1 MKRATSTTQRLAL
14 ELVCKTY
21 CYPSSA
27 TMTKKFSQTRAYS
40 DSAAALPR
48 RAWTRPTT
56 QTQSNIPDPAP
67 LNSNQRQGLQL
78 PWDTLPR
85 PEPGRRL
92 GRPGQV
98 ERARQGQ
105 GPGQG
110 RRDAQGQGQER
121 YQRDGQGRNQ
131 QNGQGRNKKRTRK
144 ISTKWSGGYQQNG
157 QGRYQREQQ
166 NTNQRAPQSQGQVW
180 PELPGLGSREQ
191 ARERGPP
198 RPSQGGRSQFQPP
211 SAIYPRTSSP
221 SHAPTHSSRTE
232 KDARIPA
239 RSWAVSVPTPGLE
252 EERMSGGR
260 RREKERRGWATKEDM
275 EMMEAEADAA
285 RRKKAQQKVK
295 LIEVEDRSRDV
306 YIPTAI
312 SVSNLARLLNLR
324 IGRLQDRMYAVG
336 MEDTAYDHILTS
348 DDASLLAME
357 FGFNPVID
365 EDAAFDVYPEHPH
378 PDPSSLPLR
387 PPVVTIMGHVD
398 HGKTTLLDT
407 LRSAS
412 VAAGEAGGITQHI
425 GAFSVPL
432 KNASQSSNAPK
443 TVTFLDTPG
452 HAAFSA
458 MRARGAGVT
467 DIVVLVVAADDGV
480 MPQTREVIELTKG
493 GGGVQLVV
501 AINKC
506 DKPGADTDK
515 VKRAL
520 LAEGVQLEE
529 FGGDIPSVEVSGLT
543 GQGLDTLVETLSTLA
558 EMAELRAEVDL
569 RAHGRVLESRIDK
582 GRGPVATVLIQRGT
596 LKSGSSIVAG
606 TAWARVRQMTDDK
619 NRPVKLAK
627 PGDAVTIAGWKEVP
641 AAGDEVLQAEREDD
655 AKKAVANRKRVMETR
670 ALAEDVEK
678 INEKRRLDKV
688 LEEQE
693 RGAEAAANG
702 DLVSDTVPEAAQP
715 SEPDVKEL
723 KLIIKGDVSGSIE
736 AVAGALCGIGNK
748 IARVKIVS
756 QTVGDVS
763 ESDIARAKAV
773 DGTVVG
779 FNVSTSPKIQQLA
792 SQQGVPLL
800 NENIIYKLMDEIK
813 KRVIALLPV
822 TYEHRVLGEATVQE
836 IFTIALKGKT
846 TMNIAGCRVTNGII
860 GKHAK
865 VRVMRDGVEV
875 YDGTIETLKQ
885 QKKDMTEMRKG
896 NECGIS
902 FANFE
907 ELKPGDHIQ
916 TYEVFDKPGVL

>member
-1 MKRATSTTQRLAL
+1 MKRATATTQRLAL
-14 ELVCKTY
+14 EL
-21 CYPSSA
+21 
-27 TMTKKFSQTRAYS
+27 TRAYS

-56 QTQSNIPDPAP
+56 QTQSNVPDPAP
-67 LNSNQRQGLQL
+67 PNPNQRQGLKL

-98 ERARQGQ
+98 ERVRQGQ
-105 GPGQG
+105 GQGQG
-110 RRDAQGQGQER
+110 RRDAQGQGR
-121 YQRDGQGRNQ
+121 
-131 QNGQGRNKKRTRK
+131 
-144 ISTKWSGGYQQNG
+144 GGYQQNG
-157 QGRYQREQQ
+157 QGR
-166 NTNQRAPQSQGQVW
+166 NQRDQQGRNQQVQQSQAQAW

-191 ARERGPP
+191 VRERGPP

-211 SAIYPRTSSP
+211 STIYPRTSP
-221 SHAPTHSSRTE
+221 SRAPASSRTE
-232 KDARIPA
+232 SDIRPPA

-252 EERMSGGR
+252 EERGHGAR
-260 RREKERRGWATKEDM
+260 RRDKEKREWATKEEM
-275 EMMEAEADAA
+275 EMMEAEAEAA

-306 YIPTAI
+306 YVPTAI

-324 IGRLQDRMYAVG
+324 IGRLQNKMYAVG
-336 MEDTAYDHILTS
+336 MQDTTYDHILNS
-348 DDASLLAME
+348 DDASLLALE
-357 FGFNPVID
+357 FGFNPVVD

-387 PPVVTIMGHVD
+387 PPIVTIMGHVD

-432 KNASQSSNAPK
+432 KNSSQSSNAPK

-493 GGGVQLVV
+493 GEGGVQLVV

-506 DKPGADTDK
+506 DKPGVDTDK

-520 LAEGVQLEE
+520 LSEGVQLEE

-543 GQGLDTLVETLSTLA
+543 GQGLDTLIETLSTLA

-569 RAHGRVLESRIDK
+569 RAHGRVLESRVDK
-582 GRGPVATVLIQRGT
+582 GRGPVATVLIQRGS
-596 LKSGSSIVAG
+596 LKPGSSLVAG

-619 NRPVKLAK
+619 NRPVKIAK
-627 PGDAVTIAGWKEVP
+627 PGDAVTVAGWKDVP

-655 AKKAVANRKRVMETR
+655 AKKAVANRKRVLETR

-678 INEKRRLDKV
+678 INEKRRMDKV

-693 RGAEAAANG
+693 REAQAAAKG
-702 DLVSDTVPEAAQP
+702 DQVSDAVPEVAQS

-723 KLIIKGDVSGSIE
+723 KLVIKGDVSGSIE

-763 ESDIARAKAV
+763 ESDIARAKAI

-779 FNVSTSPKIQQLA
+779 FNVSIPSKIQQLA

-800 NENIIYKLMDEIK
+800 SENIIYKLMDEIK

-822 TYEHRVLGEATVQE
+822 TYEQRVLGEATVQE
-836 IFTIALKGKT
+836 IFAIALKGKA
-846 TMNIAGCRVTNGII
+846 TMNIAGCRVTNGVI
-860 GKHAK
+860 GKNAK
-865 VRVMRDGVEV
+865 VRVVRDGAEV
-875 YDGTIETLKQ
+875 YDGTIDTLKQ

-896 NECGIS
+896 NECGMS
-902 FANFE
+902 FAKFE
-907 ELKPGDHIQ
+907 DLKPGDHIQ
-916 TYEVFDKPGVL
+916 TYETIEKPGVL

>member
-1 MKRATSTTQRLAL
+1 MKRASATTQRLAL
-14 ELVCKTY
+14 EL
-21 CYPSSA
+21 
-27 TMTKKFSQTRAYS
+27 TRAYS

-48 RAWTRPTT
+48 RTWARPTT
-56 QTQSNIPDPAP
+56 QTQTTA
-67 LNSNQRQGLQL
+67 
-78 PWDTLPR
+78 
-85 PEPGRRL
+85 
-92 GRPGQV
+92 
-98 ERARQGQ
+98 
-105 GPGQG
+105 
-110 RRDAQGQGQER
+110 
-121 YQRDGQGRNQ
+121 
-131 QNGQGRNKKRTRK
+131 
-144 ISTKWSGGYQQNG
+144 
-157 QGRYQREQQ
+157 
-166 NTNQRAPQSQGQVW
+166 W

-191 ARERGPP
+191 VRERGPP
-198 RPSQGGRSQFQPP
+198 RSNQGGRSQFQPP
-211 SAIYPRTSSP
+211 STIYPRTPSP
-221 SHAPTHSSRTE
+221 SRTQPPSSRAE
-232 KDARIPA
+232 RDIRPPA
-239 RSWAVSVPTPGLE
+239 RSWVVSIPTPGLE
-252 EERMSGGR
+252 EEGDSAGGR
-260 RREKERRGWATKEDM
+260 KREREREKREWVTKE
-275 EMMEAEADAA
+275 ELQMMEAEAEAA

-295 LIEVEDRSRDV
+295 LIKVEDKSRDV

-324 IGRLQDRMYAVG
+324 IGRLQDKMYAVG

-348 DDASLLAME
+348 DDASLLALE
-357 FGFNPVID
+357 FGFNPVVD
-365 EDAAFDVYPEHPH
+365 EDAAFDIYPEHPH

-432 KNASQSSNAPK
+432 KNASHSSNAPK

-493 GGGVQLVV
+493 GEGGVQLVV

-506 DKPGADTDK
+506 DKPGVDTDK

-520 LAEGVQLEE
+520 LTEGVQLEE
-529 FGGDIPSVEVSGLT
+529 FGGDVPSVEVSGLT
-543 GQGLDTLVETLSTLA
+543 GQGLDTLIETLSTLA

-582 GRGPVATVLIQRGT
+582 GRGPVATVLIQRGS
-596 LKSGSSIVAG
+596 LKAGASLVAG

-619 NRPVKLAK
+619 NRPVKVAK
-627 PGDAVTIAGWKEVP
+627 PGDAVTVAGWKEVP

-678 INEKRRLDKV
+678 INEKRRMDKV

-693 RGAEAAANG
+693 REAQAASK
-702 DLVSDTVPEAAQP
+702 DDQVSDTVPEVART
-715 SEPDVKEL
+715 SEPDAKEL
-723 KLIIKGDVSGSIE
+723 KLVIKGDVSGSVE

-748 IARVKIVS
+748 IARVRIVS

-763 ESDIARAKAV
+763 ESDIARARAI
-773 DGTVVG
+773 DGTVVA
-779 FNVSTSPKIQQLA
+779 FNVAAPSKIQQLA

-800 NENIIYKLMDEIK
+800 SENIIYKLMDEVK

-822 TYEHRVLGEATVQE
+822 TYEQRVLGEATVQE
-836 IFTIALKGKT
+836 IFTIALKGKA
-846 TMNIAGCRVTNGII
+846 TMNIAGCRVTNGVI

-865 VRVMRDGVEV
+865 VRVVRDGIEV
-875 YDGTIETLKQ
+875 YDGTIDTLKQ

-896 NECGIS
+896 NECGMS
-902 FANFE
+902 FTQFE
-907 ELKPGDHIQ
+907 DLKPGDHIQ
-916 TYEVFDKPGVL
+916 TYEVIEKPGVL

>member
-1 MKRATSTTQRLAL
+1 MKRATTKAQRLAL
-14 ELVCKTY
+14 EL
-21 CYPSSA
+21 
-27 TMTKKFSQTRAYS
+27 TRAYS

-48 RAWTRPTT
+48 RTWTRPTT
-56 QTQSNIPDPAP
+56 QTQSNAPDPAP
-67 LNSNQRQGLQL
+67 LNPNQRQGLQL
-78 PWDTLPR
+78 PWDTSPR
-85 PEPGRRL
+85 PEPERRF

-110 RRDAQGQGQER
+110 RRDAQGQGQGRER
-121 YQRDGQGRNQ
+121 
-131 QNGQGRNKKRTRK
+131 
-144 ISTKWSGGYQQNG
+144 YQQNG
-157 QGRYQREQQ
+157 PGRNQWEQRGRD
-166 NTNQRAPQSQGQVW
+166 QRAQQPQVQAW

-191 ARERGPP
+191 VRERGPP
-198 RPSQGGRSQFQPP
+198 RPDQGGRSHFQPP
-211 SAIYPRTSSP
+211 STIYPRTSAP
-221 SHAPTHSSRTE
+221 SRTSAPTSRPE
-232 KDARIPA
+232 REGRPPA

-252 EERMSGGR
+252 EETEIGGR
-260 RREKERRGWATKEDM
+260 KREKERREWATKEDLQI
-275 EMMEAEADAA
+275 MEAEAEAI

-295 LIEVEDRSRDV
+295 LIEVEDRSRDIYV
-306 YIPTAI
+306 PTVI
-312 SVSNLARLLNLR
+312 SVSNLARLLNVR
-324 IGRLQDRMYAVG
+324 IGRLQDKMYAVG
-336 MEDTAYDHILTS
+336 MEETAYDHILTS
-348 DDASLLAME
+348 DDASLLALE
-357 FGFNPVID
+357 FGFNPVVD

-493 GGGVQLVV
+493 GEGGVQLVV

-506 DKPGADTDK
+506 DKPGVNTDK

-520 LAEGVQLEE
+520 LSEGVQLEE

-582 GRGPVATVLIQRGT
+582 GRGPVATVLIQRGS
-596 LKSGSSIVAG
+596 LKPGSSIVAG

-627 PGDAVTIAGWKEVP
+627 PGDAVTVAGWKEVP
-641 AAGDEVLQAEREDD
+641 AAGDEVLQAEKEDD

-678 INEKRRLDKV
+678 INEKRRMDKV

-693 RGAEAAANG
+693 REAEAAASD
-702 DLVSDTVPEAAQP
+702 DLALDKPLEVVQSNEPE
-715 SEPDVKEL
+715 VKEL
-723 KLIIKGDVSGSIE
+723 KLVIKGDVSGSVE

-773 DGTVVG
+773 DGMVVG
-779 FNVSTSPKIQQLA
+779 FNVSAPAKIQQIA

-800 NENIIYKLMDEIK
+800 SENIIYKLMDEIK
-813 KRVIALLPV
+813 KRVVALLPV
-822 TYEHRVLGEATVQE
+822 TYEQRVLGEATVQE
-836 IFTIALKGKT
+836 IFTIALKGKA
-846 TMNIAGCRVTNGII
+846 TMNIAGCRVTNGVI

-865 VRVMRDGVEV
+865 VRVVRDGTDV
-875 YDGTIETLKQ
+875 YDGTIDTLKQ

-896 NECGIS
+896 NECGMS
-902 FANFE
+902 FAGFE
-907 ELKPGDHIQ
+907 DLKPGDHIQ
-916 TYEVFDKPGVL
+916 TYETIEKPGVL

>member
-1 MKRATSTTQRLAL
+1 MKRATTTTQRLAL
-14 ELVCKTY
+14 EL
-21 CYPSSA
+21 SRS
-27 TMTKKFSQTRAYS
+27 YS
-40 DSAAALPR
+40 DAAVALPR
-48 RAWTRPTT
+48 RAWTRPVT
-56 QTQSNIPDPAP
+56 QTQSNVPDLAP
-67 LNSNQRQGLQL
+67 LNPNPRQGLQL
-78 PWDTLPR
+78 PWDALPR

-98 ERARQGQ
+98 ERMRQGQ
-105 GPGQG
+105 GQGQG
-110 RRDAQGQGQER
+110 RGQSRSDAQGQGQGR
-121 YQRDGQGRNQ
+121 HQQNRQGRNQ
-131 QNGQGRNKKRTRK
+131 WEQQGRN
-144 ISTKWSGGYQQNG
+144 QP
-157 QGRYQREQQ
+157 EQK
-166 NTNQRAPQSQGQVW
+166 SQTQAW
-180 PELPGLGSREQ
+180 PELPDLSSREQ

-198 RPSQGGRSQFQPP
+198 RSNQGGRSQFQPP
-211 SAIYPRTSSP
+211 STIYPRTSSP
-221 SHAPTHSSRTE
+221 SRTSAHRTE
-232 KDARIPA
+232 RDSKPPT

-252 EERMSGGR
+252 EEIVTVGR
-260 RREKERRGWATKEDM
+260 RRDKERREWVTKE
-275 EMMEAEADAA
+275 EMEAMELEAEAA
-285 RRKKAQQKVK
+285 RRKRAQQKVK
-295 LIEVEDRSRDV
+295 LIEVEDRSKDV
-306 YIPTAI
+306 YVPTAI
-312 SVSNLARLLNLR
+312 SVSNLARLLNVR
-324 IGRLQDRMYAVG
+324 ISRLQDKMYAVG
-336 MEDTAYDHILTS
+336 MEDTTYDHILTS
-348 DDASLLAME
+348 DDASLLALE
-357 FGFNPVID
+357 FGYNPVVD

-378 PDPSSLPLR
+378 PDASSLPLR

-432 KNASQSSNAPK
+432 KNTSQSSNLPK

-480 MPQTREVIELTKG
+480 MPQTREVIQLTKG
-493 GGGVQLVV
+493 GEGEVQLVV

-506 DKPGADTDK
+506 DKPGVDTDK

-596 LKSGSSIVAG
+596 LKPGSSLVAG

-627 PGDAVTIAGWKEVP
+627 PGDAVTVAGWKDVP

-678 INEKRRLDKV
+678 INEKRRIDKA

-693 RGAEAAANG
+693 REAEAAANG
-702 DLVSDTVPEAAQP
+702 DSVPDAVSEVAQSNEPE
-715 SEPDVKEL
+715 VKEL
-723 KLIIKGDVSGSIE
+723 KLVIKGDVSGSVE

-763 ESDIARAKAV
+763 ESDIARAKAIE
-773 DGTVVG
+773 GTVVA
-779 FNVSTSPKIQQLA
+779 FNVSAPSKIQQLA

-822 TYEHRVLGEATVQE
+822 TYEQRVLGEATVQE
-836 IFTIALKGKT
+836 IFTIALKGKA
-846 TMNIAGCRVTNGII
+846 TMNIAGCRITNGVIA
-860 GKHAK
+860 KHAK
-865 VRVMRDGVEV
+865 VRVVRDGAEV
-875 YDGTIETLKQ
+875 YDGAIDTLKQ
-885 QKKDMTEMRKG
+885 QKKEMTEMRKG
-896 NECGIS
+896 NECGMS

-907 ELKPGDHIQ
+907 DLKAGDHIQ
-916 TYEVFDKPGVL
+916 AYETIEKPGVL

>member
-1 MKRATSTTQRLAL
+1 
-14 ELVCKTY
+14 
-21 CYPSSA
+21 
-27 TMTKKFSQTRAYS
+27 MTKEFSQTRAYS

-56 QTQSNIPDPAP
+56 QTQSNIPDPEP
-67 LNSNQRQGLQL
+67 LNPNQRQGLKL

-98 ERARQGQ
+98 DRARQGQ
-105 GPGQG
+105 GPGPGQG
-110 RRDAQGQGQER
+110 RRDAQGQGQGR
-121 YQRDGQGRNQ
+121 YQQNGPGRNQ
-131 QNGQGRNKKRTRK
+131 QNGQGRFPQNGQ
-144 ISTKWSGGYQQNG
+144 GGYQQNG

-166 NTNQRAPQSQGQVW
+166 GTNQRTQQSQAQPW

-191 ARERGPP
+191 VRERGPP

-211 SAIYPRTSSP
+211 STIYPRTASP
-221 SHAPTHSSRTE
+221 SRAPAHSPRTE
-232 KDARIPA
+232 QDVRPPA
-239 RSWAVSVPTPGLE
+239 RSWVVSIPTPGLE
-252 EERMSGGR
+252 EERKSEGR
-260 RREKERRGWATKEDM
+260 RREKERRGWATKEDL
-275 EMMEAEADAA
+275 EIMEAEADAA

-295 LIEVEDRSRDV
+295 LIEMEDRSRDV

-365 EDAAFDVYPEHPH
+365 EDAAFDIYPEHPH

-493 GGGVQLVV
+493 GEGGVQLVV

-506 DKPGADTDK
+506 DKPGVDTDK

-641 AAGDEVLQAEREDD
+641 AAGDEVLQADREDD
-655 AKKAVANRKRVMETR
+655 AKKAIANRKRVMETR

-702 DLVSDTVPEAAQP
+702 NLVSDAVPEAVQP

-773 DGTVVG
+773 DGMVVG

-800 NENIIYKLMDEIK
+800 SENIIYKLMDEIK

-822 TYEHRVLGEATVQE
+822 TYEQRVLGEATVQE
-836 IFTIALKGKT
+836 IFTIALKGKA

-865 VRVMRDGVEV
+865 VRVMRDGTEV
-875 YDGTIETLKQ
+875 YNGTIETLKQ

-896 NECGIS
+896 NECGMS
-902 FANFE
+902 FSNFE
-907 ELKPGDHIQ
+907 ELKAGDHIQ
-916 TYEVFDKPGVL
+916 TYEVFEKPGVL

>member
-1 MKRATSTTQRLAL
+1 MKRATTTTQRLAL
-14 ELVCKTY
+14 EL
-21 CYPSSA
+21 
-27 TMTKKFSQTRAYS
+27 TRAYS

-48 RAWTRPTT
+48 RTWTRPVT
-56 QTQSNIPDPAP
+56 QTQSNVPDPAP
-67 LNSNQRQGLQL
+67 LNPSQRQGLQL

-98 ERARQGQ
+98 ERMRQGQ
-105 GPGQG
+105 G
-110 RRDAQGQGQER
+110 QGQGQGNR
-121 YQRDGQGRNQ
+121 DAQRQ
-131 QNGQGRNKKRTRK
+131 
-144 ISTKWSGGYQQNG
+144 G
-157 QGRYQREQQ
+157 QGRYQQNGLGNQREQQMGNRREQQ
-166 NTNQRAPQSQGQVW
+166 NRDQRAQQPQSQAQAW
-180 PELPGLGSREQ
+180 PELPGSREQ
-191 ARERGPP
+191 VRERGPP
-198 RPSQGGRSQFQPP
+198 RSSQGGRSQFQPP
-211 SAIYPRTSSP
+211 STLYPRTSSP
-221 SHAPTHSSRTE
+221 HRTPAPSRTE
-232 KDARIPA
+232 RDTAVRPPA
-239 RSWAVSVPTPGLE
+239 RSWAVSIPTPGLE
-252 EERMSGGR
+252 EERESGGR
-260 RREKERRGWATKEDM
+260 RKEKERREWATKADLEIL
-275 EMMEAEADAA
+275 EAEAEAMK
-285 RRKKAQQKVK
+285 RKKAQQKVK
-295 LIEVEDRSRDV
+295 LIEVEDRSKDV
-306 YIPTAI
+306 YVPTAI
-312 SVSNLARLLNLR
+312 SVSNLARLLGLR
-324 IGRLQDRMYAVG
+324 IGRLQNKMYAVG

-348 DDASLLAME
+348 DDASLLALE
-357 FGFNPVID
+357 FGFNPVVD
-365 EDAAFDVYPEHPH
+365 EDAAFDVYPEHLH
-378 PDPSSLPLR
+378 SDPSTLPLR

-398 HGKTTLLDT
+398 HGKTTILDT

-432 KNASQSSNAPK
+432 KNVSQSSNAPK

-493 GGGVQLVV
+493 GEGGVQLVV

-506 DKPGADTDK
+506 DKPGVDTDK

-520 LAEGVQLEE
+520 LVEGVQLEE
-529 FGGDIPSVEVSGLT
+529 FGGDVPSVEVSGLT

-558 EMAELRAEVDL
+558 EMAELRAEIDL

-582 GRGPVATVLIQRGT
+582 GRGPVATVLIQRGS
-596 LKSGSSIVAG
+596 LKPGSSIVAG

-627 PGDAVTIAGWKEVP
+627 PGDAVTVAGWKEVP
-641 AAGDEVLQAEREDD
+641 DAGDEVLQAEREDD
-655 AKKAVANRKRVMETR
+655 AKKAVANRKRVIETR

-678 INEKRRLDKV
+678 INEKRRMDKV

-693 RGAEAAANG
+693 REAEAVADG
-702 DLVSDTVPEAAQP
+702 EPVSDTAPAVTQS
-715 SEPDVKEL
+715 SEPEVKEL
-723 KLIIKGDVSGSIE
+723 KLVIKGDVSGSVE

-773 DGTVVG
+773 DGMVVG
-779 FNVSTSPKIQQLA
+779 FNVSAPAKIQQIA

-800 NENIIYKLMDEIK
+800 SENIIYKLMDEIK
-813 KRVIALLPV
+813 KRVITMLPV
-822 TYEHRVLGEATVQE
+822 TYEQRVLGEATVQE
-836 IFTIALKGKT
+836 IFTIALKGKA
-846 TMNIAGCRVTNGII
+846 TMNIAGCRITNGVI

-865 VRVMRDGVEV
+865 VRVVRDGAEV
-875 YDGTIETLKQ
+875 YNGTIDTLKQ

-896 NECGIS
+896 NECGMS
-902 FANFE
+902 FAGFE
-907 ELKPGDHIQ
+907 DLKPGDHIQ
-916 TYEVFDKPGVL
+916 TYETLEKQGVL

>member
-1 MKRATSTTQRLAL
+1 MKRATTTTQRLAL
-14 ELVCKTY
+14 EL
-21 CYPSSA
+21 
-27 TMTKKFSQTRAYS
+27 TRAYS

-48 RAWTRPTT
+48 RAWTRPAT
-56 QTQSNIPDPAP
+56 QTQSNVPDPAP
-67 LNSNQRQGLQL
+67 LNPNQRQGLQL
-78 PWDTLPR
+78 PWDALPR

-92 GRPGQV
+92 GRPEQV
-98 ERARQGQ
+98 ERMRQGQ
-105 GPGQG
+105 GQGQG
-110 RRDAQGQGQER
+110 RRDAQGQGQ
-121 YQRDGQGRNQ
+121 GR
-131 QNGQGRNKKRTRK
+131 
-144 ISTKWSGGYQQNG
+144 YQQNG
-157 QGRYQREQQ
+157 QGRYQQNGQGRNQQ
-166 NTNQRAPQSQGQVW
+166 DQQGRNQQAPQSQAQAW

-191 ARERGPP
+191 LRERGPP
-198 RPSQGGRSQFQPP
+198 RPGQVGRSQFQPP
-211 SAIYPRTSSP
+211 STLYPRTSP
-221 SHAPTHSSRTE
+221 SRAPTFRTE
-232 KDARIPA
+232 KDVRPPA
-239 RSWAVSVPTPGLE
+239 RSWAVSIPTPGLE
-252 EERMSGGR
+252 EEREHAARRRDKGR
-260 RREKERRGWATKEDM
+260 REWATKEEM
-275 EMMEAEADAA
+275 EMMEAEAEAT

-306 YIPTAI
+306 YVPTAI

-324 IGRLQDRMYAVG
+324 IGRLQNKMYAVG
-336 MEDTAYDHILTS
+336 MQDTAYDHILTS
-348 DDASLLAME
+348 DDASLLALE
-357 FGFNPVID
+357 FGYNPVVD

-493 GGGVQLVV
+493 GEGGVQLVV

-506 DKPGADTDK
+506 DKPGVDTDK

-520 LAEGVQLEE
+520 LSEGVQLEE

-543 GQGLDTLVETLSTLA
+543 GQGLDTLIETLSTLA

-582 GRGPVATVLIQRGT
+582 GRGPVATILIQRGS
-596 LKSGSSIVAG
+596 LKPGSSLVAG
-606 TAWARVRQMTDDK
+606 TAWARVRQMMDDK
-619 NRPVKLAK
+619 NRPLKIAK
-627 PGDAVTIAGWKEVP
+627 PGDAVTVAGWKDIP
-641 AAGDEVLQAEREDD
+641 SAGDEVLQAEREDD
-655 AKKAVANRKRVMETR
+655 AKKAVANRKRVLETR

-678 INEKRRLDKV
+678 INEKRRMDKV

-693 RGAEAAANG
+693 REAQTAAKG
-702 DLVSDTVPEAAQP
+702 DQVSEVVPEVAQS

-723 KLIIKGDVSGSIE
+723 KLVIKGDVSGSIE

-763 ESDIARAKAV
+763 ESDIARAKAI
-773 DGTVVG
+773 DGTVVA
-779 FNVSTSPKIQQLA
+779 FNVSAPSKIQQLA

-800 NENIIYKLMDEIK
+800 SENIIYKLMDEIK

-822 TYEHRVLGEATVQE
+822 TYEQRVLGEATVQE
-836 IFTIALKGKT
+836 IFAIALKGKA
-846 TMNIAGCRVTNGII
+846 TMNIAGCRITNGVI
-860 GKHAK
+860 GKNAK
-865 VRVMRDGVEV
+865 VRVVRDGAEV
-875 YDGTIETLKQ
+875 YDGTIDTLKQ

-896 NECGIS
+896 NECGMS
-902 FANFE
+902 FAKFE
-907 ELKPGDHIQ
+907 DLKPGDHIQ
-916 TYEVFDKPGVL
+916 TYETIEKPGVL

>member
-1 MKRATSTTQRLAL
+1 MDQEEINKMGKEDFRKMGKEDIS
-14 ELVCKTY
+14 KTD
-21 CYPSSA
+21 
-27 TMTKKFSQTRAYS
+27 KG
-40 DSAAALPR
+40 DING
-48 RAWTRPTT
+48 
-56 QTQSNIPDPAP
+56 SN
-67 LNSNQRQGLQL
+67 
-78 PWDTLPR
+78 
-85 PEPGRRL
+85 
-92 GRPGQV
+92 
-98 ERARQGQ
+98 RARTNELNNPKLSH
-105 GPGQG
+105 GPNSLASVLG
-110 RRDAQGQGQER
+110 
-121 YQRDGQGRNQ
+121 
-131 QNGQGRNKKRTRK
+131 NKFENEVLRVR
-144 ISTKWSGGYQQNG
+144 W
-157 QGRYQREQQ
+157 RYQREQQ
-166 NTNQRAPQSQGQVW
+166 GTNQRAQQSQSQAQPW

-191 ARERGPP
+191 VRERGPP

-211 SAIYPRTSSP
+211 STIYPRTASP
-221 SHAPTHSSRTE
+221 SRAPAHSPRTE
-232 KDARIPA
+232 QDVRPPA
-239 RSWAVSVPTPGLE
+239 RSWAVSIPTPGLE
-252 EERMSGGR
+252 EERKSEGR
-260 RREKERRGWATKEDM
+260 RREKERRGWATKEDL
-275 EMMEAEADAA
+275 EIMEAEADAA

-295 LIEVEDRSRDV
+295 LIEMEDRSRDVYIPTAISVSNLARLLNLRIGRLQDRMYAQQKVKLIEMEDRSRDV

-365 EDAAFDVYPEHPH
+365 EDAAFDIYPEHPH
-378 PDPSSLPLR
+378 PDPSTLPLR

-432 KNASQSSNAPK
+432 KNVSQSSNAPK

-493 GGGVQLVV
+493 GEGGVQLVV

-506 DKPGADTDK
+506 DKPGVDTDK

-520 LAEGVQLEE
+520 LAEGVQLEA

-641 AAGDEVLQAEREDD
+641 AAGDEVLQADREDD
-655 AKKAVANRKRVMETR
+655 AKKAIANRKRVMETR

-702 DLVSDTVPEAAQP
+702 DLVSDAVPEAVQP

-773 DGTVVG
+773 DGMVVG

-800 NENIIYKLMDEIK
+800 SENIIYKLMDEIK

-822 TYEHRVLGEATVQE
+822 TYEQRVLGEATVQE
-836 IFTIALKGKT
+836 IFTIALKGKA

-865 VRVMRDGVEV
+865 VRVMRDGTEV
-875 YDGTIETLKQ
+875 YNGTIETLKQ

-896 NECGIS
+896 NECGMS
-902 FANFE
+902 FSNFE
-907 ELKPGDHIQ
+907 ELKAGDHIQ
-916 TYEVFDKPGVL
+916 TYEVFEKPGVL

>member
-1 MKRATSTTQRLAL
+1 MKRATTASQRLAL
-14 ELVCKTY
+14 EL
-21 CYPSSA
+21 S
-27 TMTKKFSQTRAYS
+27 RAYS

-48 RAWTRPTT
+48 RTWARPVT
-56 QTQSNIPDPAP
+56 QTQSNAPDPAP
-67 LNSNQRQGLQL
+67 LNSNQRQGLKL

-85 PEPGRRL
+85 PEPERRP
-92 GRPGQV
+92 GRPGQF
-98 ERARQGQ
+98 ERVRQGQ
-105 GPGQG
+105 GQG
-110 RRDAQGQGQER
+110 RWRRDAQGQE
-121 YQRDGQGRNQ
+121 
-131 QNGQGRNKKRTRK
+131 
-144 ISTKWSGGYQQNG
+144 
-157 QGRYQREQQ
+157 QGRYQQNRQAGQLEQRERNQREQQ
-166 NTNQRAPQSQGQVW
+166 SQPPAW
-180 PELPGLGSREQ
+180 PGLPDLSSREQ

-198 RPSQGGRSQFQPP
+198 RPNQGGRSQFQPP
-211 SAIYPRTSSP
+211 STVYPRTSSP
-221 SHAPTHSSRTE
+221 SRTSTPRTE
-232 KDARIPA
+232 RDTKIPA
-239 RSWAVSVPTPGLE
+239 RSWAVSIPTPGLE
-252 EERMSGGR
+252 ETRESVGR
-260 RREKERRGWATKEDM
+260 RREKERRGWVTKEDM
-275 EMMEAEADAA
+275 EAMEVEAEAA

-295 LIEVEDRSRDV
+295 LIEVEDRSKDV
-306 YIPTAI
+306 YVPTAI
-312 SVSNLARLLNLR
+312 SVSNLARLLNVR
-324 IGRLQDRMYAVG
+324 IGRLQDKIYAVG
-336 MEDTAYDHILTS
+336 MGDTTYDHILTS
-348 DDASLLAME
+348 DDASLLALE
-357 FGFNPVID
+357 FGYNPVVD

-378 PDPSSLPLR
+378 PDPSTLPLR
-387 PPVVTIMGHVD
+387 PPIVTIMGHVD

-432 KNASQSSNAPK
+432 KNPSQSSNAPK

-493 GGGVQLVV
+493 GEGGVQLVM

-506 DKPGADTDK
+506 DKPGVDTDK

-558 EMAELRAEVDL
+558 EMADLRAEVDL

-596 LKSGSSIVAG
+596 LKPGASLVAG

-627 PGDAVTIAGWKEVP
+627 PGDAVTVAGWKDVP
-641 AAGDEVLQAEREDD
+641 AAGDEVLQAEKEDD
-655 AKKAVANRKRVMETR
+655 AKKAVVNRKRVMETR

-678 INEKRRLDKV
+678 INEKRRMDKV

-693 RGAEAAANG
+693 REAEAAANG
-702 DLVSDTVPEAAQP
+702 DSVPDATLEVVQ
-715 SEPDVKEL
+715 SNETEVKEL
-723 KLIIKGDVSGSIE
+723 KLVIKGDVSGSVE

-763 ESDIARAKAV
+763 ESDIARAKAIE
-773 DGTVVG
+773 GTVVA
-779 FNVSTSPKIQQLA
+779 FNVSAPSKIQQLA

-813 KRVIALLPV
+813 KRVVALLPV
-822 TYEHRVLGEATVQE
+822 TYEQRVLGEATVQE
-836 IFTIALKGKT
+836 IFTIALKGKA
-846 TMNIAGCRVTNGII
+846 TMNIAGCRITNGVIA
-860 GKHAK
+860 KHAK
-865 VRVMRDGVEV
+865 VRVVRDGAEV
-875 YDGTIETLKQ
+875 YDGAIDTLKQ

-896 NECGIS
+896 NECGMS

-907 ELKPGDHIQ
+907 DLKAGDHIQ
-916 TYEVFDKPGVL
+916 TYETIEKPGVL

>member
-1 MKRATSTTQRLAL
+1 MKRATTKTQRLAL
-14 ELVCKTY
+14 EL
-21 CYPSSA
+21 
-27 TMTKKFSQTRAYS
+27 TRVYS

-48 RAWTRPTT
+48 RTWARPAT
-56 QTQSNIPDPAP
+56 QTQSNVPDPAP
-67 LNSNQRQGLQL
+67 LNPNQRQGLQL
-78 PWDTLPR
+78 PWDKLSR

-92 GRPGQV
+92 GRPSQV
-98 ERARQGQ
+98 ERTRQGQ

-110 RRDAQGQGQER
+110 RRYPQEQGQGQ
-121 YQRDGQGRNQ
+121 DQGR
-131 QNGQGRNKKRTRK
+131 
-144 ISTKWSGGYQQNG
+144 YQQNG
-157 QGRYQREQQ
+157 PRRNPREQQ
-166 NTNQRAPQSQGQVW
+166 SRDQRPQQFQRPQQSQSQAQAW

-198 RPSQGGRSQFQPP
+198 RPGQGGRSHFQPP
-211 SAIYPRTSSP
+211 STIYPRTSLP
-221 SHAPTHSSRTE
+221 SRAPGPSSHTE
-232 KDARIPA
+232 RDTRPPA
-239 RSWAVSVPTPGLE
+239 RSWAVSIPTPGLE
-252 EERMSGGR
+252 EETAIGGR
-260 RREKERRGWATKEDM
+260 RREKEKREWATKEDLQI
-275 EMMEAEADAA
+275 MEAEAEAM

-295 LIEVEDRSRDV
+295 LIELEDRSRDV
-306 YIPTAI
+306 YIPTTI

-324 IGRLQDRMYAVG
+324 IGRLQDKMYAVG

-348 DDASLLAME
+348 DDASLLALE
-357 FGFNPVID
+357 FGYNPVVD

-378 PDPSSLPLR
+378 PNPSSLPLR
-387 PPVVTIMGHVD
+387 PPIVTIMGHVD

-432 KNASQSSNAPK
+432 KNTSQSSNAPK

-493 GGGVQLVV
+493 GEGGVQLVV

-506 DKPGADTDK
+506 DKPGVDTDK

-520 LAEGVQLEE
+520 LSEGVQLEE

-558 EMAELRAEVDL
+558 EMAELRVEVDL

-582 GRGPVATVLIQRGT
+582 GRGPVATVLIQRGS
-596 LKSGSSIVAG
+596 LKPGSSIVAG

-627 PGDAVTIAGWKEVP
+627 PGDAVTVAGWKDVP

-678 INEKRRLDKV
+678 INEKRRMDKV

-693 RGAEAAANG
+693 READTAANG
-702 DLVSDTVPEAAQP
+702 EPVSDTAPEVTKS
-715 SEPDVKEL
+715 SEPEVKEL
-723 KLIIKGDVSGSIE
+723 KLVIKGDVSGSVE

-748 IARVKIVS
+748 VARVKIVS

-773 DGTVVG
+773 DGMVVG
-779 FNVSTSPKIQQLA
+779 FNVSASAKIQQIA

-800 NENIIYKLMDEIK
+800 SENIIYKLMDEIK
-813 KRVIALLPV
+813 KRVVALLPV
-822 TYEHRVLGEATVQE
+822 TYEQRVLGEATVQE
-836 IFTIALKGKT
+836 IFTIALKGKA
-846 TMNIAGCRVTNGII
+846 TMNIAGCRVTNGVI

-865 VRVMRDGVEV
+865 VRVLRDGAEV
-875 YDGTIETLKQ
+875 YDGTIDTLKQ
-885 QKKDMTEMRKG
+885 QKKDTTEMRKG
-896 NECGIS
+896 NECGMS
-902 FANFE
+902 FAGFE
-907 ELKPGDHIQ
+907 DLKPGDHIQ
-916 TYEVFDKPGVL
+916 TYETVEKPGVL